1 MWRDM
6 KLVAMKEFW
15 QSLTNREITIG
26 MAILPFYLGIIMPL
40 SFGSIPIPGFIETT
54 LPLILIL
61 LLSFM
66 GSMGSS
72 IFVVYAFAGERE
84 ANTLPTLLSTRLSD
98 SALVFG
104 KMLFSFVTA
113 FILNIFTLI
122 TFMTTLSIRLGSI
135 SKAVS
140 PILNPTFAIGV
151 FFIPLLFALFSI
163 AVGMLI
169 STKILNT
176 KAASGVSVL
185 PEIPIIGAFGF
196 LLIANPFR
204 LSQMQNILVIC
215 AILVAFTSLFM
226 VITLG
231 LFKRE
236 RMIAR

>member
-1 MWRDM
+1 M

-15 QSLTNREITIG
+15 QSLTNKEIAIG

-40 SFGSIPIPGFIETT
+40 SFSSIPIPGFIEGT

-113 FILNIFTLI
+113 MILNALTFI
-122 TFMTTLSIRLGSI
+122 TFTTTLSIRLGSVA
-135 SKAVS
+135 KAVN
-140 PILNPTFAIGV
+140 PILNPTFAVGIILV
-151 FFIPLLFALFSI
+151 PLLFAAFSI

-169 STKILNT
+169 STKILST

-196 LLIANPFR
+196 MLIANPFR
-204 LSQMQNILVIC
+204 LTTLQNILVVC
-215 AILVAFTSLFM
+215 AILVALTSVFM

-231 LFKRE
+231 MFKRE
-236 RMIAR
+236 RMIIR

>member
-15 QSLTNREITIG
+15 QSLTNKEIAIG

-40 SFGSIPIPGFIETT
+40 SFSSIPIPGFIEGT

-113 FILNIFTLI
+113 MILNALTFI
-122 TFMTTLSIRLGSI
+122 TFMTTLSISLGSI
-135 SKAVS
+135 TKAIS
-140 PILNPTFAIGV
+140 PVLNPTFAVGV
-151 FFIPLLFALFSI
+151 VFVPMLFSLFSI

-204 LSQMQNILVIC
+204 LSTLQNILVVC
-215 AILVAFTSLFM
+215 AILVALTSVFM

-236 RMIAR
+236 RMIIR